1 MFGNDNNADVKQKSI
16 FDHGEALVKQQKFV
30 IDFHDRKTQIIAG
43 VIAVL
48 VVIFGVWL
56 HARLTAPMVEK
67 AVSPSQYASVRTEKQ
82 DSRHSNK
89 GTIAKQASG
98 HHIPDGFH
106 Q

>member
-1 MFGNDNNADVKQKSI
+1 MFGNDNNVDVKQQSI
-16 FDHGEALVKQQKFV
+16 FDQHEAPLKQQKFD
-30 IDFHDRKTQIIAG
+30 IDFHKRKTQIMAG
-43 VIAVL
+43 VMAIL

-67 AVSPSQYASVRTEKQ
+67 AVSPNQYASTRVAKS
-82 DSRHSNK
+82 DSRHTNK
-89 GTIAKQASG
+89 GTIAKQTAG

>member
-1 MFGNDNNADVKQKSI
+1 MFGNDNNVDGKQQSI
-16 FDHGEALVKQQKFV
+16 FDQHEASLKQQKFSV
-30 IDFHDRKTQIIAG
+30 DFHDRKTQIMAG

-67 AVSPSQYASVRTEKQ
+67 AVSPNQYASTRVAKP
-82 DSRHSNK
+82 DSRHNNS
-89 GTIAKQASG
+89 GSIAKQTAG

>member
-1 MFGNDNNADVKQKSI
+1 MFGNDNNSDVKQKSI
-16 FDHGEALVKQQKFV
+16 FDHDEASVKQQKFV
-30 IDFHDRKTQIIAG
+30 IDFHERKTQIVAG
-43 VIAVL
+43 AIAVL
-48 VVIFGVWL
+48 VIVFGVWL

-67 AVSPSQYASVRTEKQ
+67 AVSPNQYASTRVEKQ

-89 GTIAKQASG
+89 GTIAKQLSG